1 MVLLRS
7 IPELST
13 IYSNAIDF
21 LGNAMNCKGSS
32 SLLDTINC
40 IDSSAWCDSRDEQ
53 DEVVVESSPSL
64 SLSLS
69 NKFANSNNSS
79 NTDRGFEEDL
89 SSRSLSSSV
98 HQLLYDSSE
107 RQSQRI
113 KMDSTTMPMLVRQS
127 EDDTI
132 FRSRVE
138 EPTQEASSSS
148 SSSQCLQFYK
158 LNRCTAWSQDE
169 AGCYSFESE
178 RYQHYHSITAA
189 EEPKKRSNVR
199 IVHWDEI
206 VHDSLNTNTN
216 TSNTNNNED
225 NTDIF
230 RADSHC
236 FNSLCKLDRCAAWS
250 IDESSSMVDNRL
262 RSNSIQEVS
271 SQFQQQGDNENDNN
285 DNDNDNNND
294 NDNDNDNDNNNEND
308 NDNETKLVHWDELA
322 DKCLITHTN

>member
-53 DEVVVESSPSL
+53 EEVVVESSSS

-107 RQSQRI
+107 RQSQRT
-113 KMDSTTMPMLVRQS
+113 KTDSMAMPMLVRQS

-178 RYQHYHSITAA
+178 RYQHHHSITAA

-250 IDESSSMVDNRL
+250 IDESSSMVGNRL

-271 SQFQQQGDNENDNN
+271 SQSQ
-285 DNDNDNNND
+285 
-294 NDNDNDNDNNNEND
+294 
-308 NDNETKLVHWDELA
+308 
-322 DKCLITHTN
+322 

>member
-21 LGNAMNCKGSS
+21 LGDAMNCKGSS

-53 DEVVVESSPSL
+53 EEIVVESSSL
-64 SLSLS
+64 SSSSLSLS
-69 NKFANSNNSS
+69 NKFANNNNNSNN

-107 RQSQRI
+107 RQRSQHT
-113 KMDSTTMPMLVRQS
+113 KTDSMTMPMLVKQS

-138 EPTQEASSSS
+138 ESTLQEESSNNNNNNN
-148 SSSQCLQFYK
+148 SSQCLQFYK
-158 LNRCTAWSQDE
+158 LNRCTAWSQDDV
-169 AGCYSFESE
+169 GCYSFESE
-178 RYQHYHSITAA
+178 REQHHHHSTTTAAAAAAA

-199 IVHWDEI
+199 MVHWDEI

-216 TSNTNNNED
+216 TNTNTNNED
-225 NTDIF
+225 NNTNIF

-250 IDESSSMVDNRL
+250 IDESSSSMVDGRL
-262 RSNSIQEVS
+262 RSNSIQEQQLS
-271 SQFQQQGDNENDNN
+271 SQSHQQQGDN
-285 DNDNDNNND
+285 NNN
-294 NDNDNDNDNNNEND
+294 NNNNNEA
-308 NDNETKLVHWDELA
+308 KLVHWDELA

>member
-13 IYSNAIDF
+13 IYSDAIDF
-21 LGNAMNCKGSS
+21 LGDAMNCKGSS

-40 IDSSAWCDSRDEQ
+40 IDSSAWYDSRDEQ
-53 DEVVVESSPSL
+53 EEVVVESSLSSSASSL
-64 SLSLS
+64 SLSK
-69 NKFANSNNSS
+69 KFANNNN

-107 RQSQRI
+107 RQSLHT
-113 KMDSTTMPMLVRQS
+113 KTDSMTMPMLVRQS

-138 EPTQEASSSS
+138 EPTQEASSSLS
-148 SSSQCLQFYK
+148 NNNSSQCLQFYK

-178 RYQHYHSITAA
+178 REQHHHSTAAA

-199 IVHWDEI
+199 MVHWDEI

-216 TSNTNNNED
+216 TNNTNNYED
-225 NTDIF
+225 NTHIF

-236 FNSLCKLDRCAAWS
+236 LSSSCKLDRCAAWS
-250 IDESSSMVDNRL
+250 MDESSSMVDSRL
-262 RSNSIQEVS
+262 RSNSIQELS
-271 SQFQQQGDNENDNN
+271 SQSQQQGDNNN
-285 DNDNDNNND
+285 KN
-294 NDNDNDNDNNNEND
+294 NNNEA
-308 NDNETKLVHWDELA
+308 KLVHWDELA

>member
-53 DEVVVESSPSL
+53 EEVVVESSSLSL

-107 RQSQRI
+107 RQSQRT
-113 KMDSTTMPMLVRQS
+113 KTDSMPMPMLVRQS

-178 RYQHYHSITAA
+178 RDQHHHSITAT

-285 DNDNDNNND
+285 DNDNDA
-294 NDNDNDNDNNNEND
+294 
-308 NDNETKLVHWDELA
+308 DNETKLVHWDELA

>member
-40 IDSSAWCDSRDEQ
+40 IDSSAWCDSRDELE
-53 DEVVVESSPSL
+53 EVVVESSSLSL

-107 RQSQRI
+107 RQSQRT
-113 KMDSTTMPMLVRQS
+113 KTDSMPMPMLARQS

-178 RYQHYHSITAA
+178 RDQHHHSITAT

-225 NTDIF
+225 NTNIF

-285 DNDNDNNND
+285 DNDHDA
-294 NDNDNDNDNNNEND
+294 
-308 NDNETKLVHWDELA
+308 DNETKLVHWDELA